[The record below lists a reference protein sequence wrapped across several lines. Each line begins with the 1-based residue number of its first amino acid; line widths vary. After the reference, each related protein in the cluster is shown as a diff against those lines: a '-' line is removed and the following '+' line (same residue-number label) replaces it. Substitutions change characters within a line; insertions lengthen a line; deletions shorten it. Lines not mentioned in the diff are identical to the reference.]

1 MEDTPSS
8 WNTLPEE
15 LKHHTLSFVET
26 YTPEYAAARLVCAE
40 WSHSLKALPKRPLLF
55 YDDIVQSSDSQN
67 KSNPGRCIIYDEI
80 VLEVDPLLDPRNRA
94 LPAWPPRL
102 RRLSRRRRA
111 KRQQM
116 FETFGFDLMAALDE
130 AKMDAPA
137 RAASSRPL
145 TAADV
150 N

>member
-55 YDDIVQSSDSQN
+55 YDDIVQSSDSLNEQYIEYL
-67 KSNPGRCIIYDEI
+67 KALSWTVITPLD
-80 VLEVDPLLDPRNRA
+80 LESLVR
-94 LPAWPPRL
+94 
-102 RRLSRRRRA
+102 
-111 KRQQM
+111 
-116 FETFGFDLMAALDE
+116 
-130 AKMDAPA
+130 
-137 RAASSRPL
+137 
-145 TAADV
+145 
-150 N
+150 